1 MTFLRKIFFC
11 LGTLALVFLL
21 FFLGEMGGVF
31 EGNFLGE
38 FLSKNIAPYQT
49 IEPQRYY
56 FLLSLTSTWMVI
68 FCFLNL
74 KFSSNTSNIMTA
86 RLGLCAVVSILT
98 SILYIV
104 VWPGIADRRIPLSY
118 KEWPVDFSSFL
129 YQEDGFFESL
139 TAILLLLAAIQFF
152 RAGRYG
158 AQRLL
163 NRRAILALS
172 LLSSFSM
179 IIMME
184 EISWG
189 QRIFSWENP
198 RLITMFNYQKE
209 TNFHNFFNPVIAD
222 GERIFSIFISL
233 ALLTTI
239 LYRTRITTPV
249 IRGLF
254 PSDKYYYVSVL
265 FFITGMISSELFEE
279 ILAVFLFFYS
289 MDLKN
294 FYSIFPAQNQNSYFL
309 QAQSPRQPEGIVQ
322 KIISTLRNEIPGK

>member
-1 MTFLRKIFFC
+1 MVNYMTFLRKVFFC

-21 FFLGEMGGVF
+21 FFLGEMGGF
-31 EGNFLGE
+31 FDGNFLGE

-56 FLLSLTSTWMVI
+56 FLLSLTCTWVVI
-68 FCFLNL
+68 FCIINL
-74 KFSSNTSNIMTA
+74 RFSSNTSNILTA
-86 RLGLCAVVSILT
+86 RLGPCAVVSILVM
-98 SILYIV
+98 ILYFA

-129 YQEDGFFESL
+129 YQEDGFFENL

-158 AQRLL
+158 TKHLL
-163 NRRAILALS
+163 NRRTILTLF

-179 IIMME
+179 ILMME

-198 RLITMFNYQKE
+198 RLITELNYQKE
-209 TNFHNFFNPVIAD
+209 TNLHNFFNPIIAD
-222 GERIFSIFISL
+222 GERLFSIFISL

-239 LYRTRITTPV
+239 LYRTRITTPA
-249 IRGLF
+249 IRGLY
-254 PSDKYYYVSVL
+254 PSEKYYYVSVL

-289 MDLKN
+289 IDMKR
-294 FYSIFPAQNQNSYFL
+294 FYSKLPAQTS
-309 QAQSPRQPEGIVQ
+309 QSNVSKEPA
-322 KIISTLRNEIPGK
+322 